1 MYKYVFTSFFYTST
15 WVKILNTGLFT
26 YSFNSFTYSV
36 KQKVCRRLPRMFGAI
51 NPPHFPSNCKPNT
64 EQQKSGKENKSRAE
78 WMCWGLVGWR
88 SCRWGF
94 SPSLSLSLWLQ
105 RGVPLTPAP
114 HLHVQ
119 KSPVLE
125 CRGVSSRRQRVW
137 SNQCAICLSA
147 YESSP
152 ILGTDMLFWRVT
164 RGFFQPAGLFPGEIS
179 VQGGVRKWHA
189 GHSCLSRFLPSMF
202 VFLFP
207 YPDSIW
213 MELNLEPGGWFWR
226 SFLGVPVHKRSPE
239 GLKLGVRLK
248 DPSCGRLLFRP
259 LRVL

>member
-94 SPSLSLSLWLQ
+94 SPSLSLSGCSVACHSHQLHICMCKKAQCWSAAAS
-105 RGVPLTPAP
+105 PPAAS
-114 HLHVQ
+114 VCGRT
-119 KSPVLE
+119 SVRFVSVLMK
-125 CRGVSSRRQRVW
+125 
-137 SNQCAICLSA
+137 A
-147 YESSP
+147 
-152 ILGTDMLFWRVT
+152 
-164 RGFFQPAGLFPGEIS
+164 
-179 VQGGVRKWHA
+179 
-189 GHSCLSRFLPSMF
+189 LPS
-202 VFLFP
+202 
-207 YPDSIW
+207 S
-213 MELNLEPGGWFWR
+213 
-226 SFLGVPVHKRSPE
+226 
-239 GLKLGVRLK
+239 GLICCFDV
-248 DPSCGRLLFRP
+248 
-259 LRVL
+259 

>member
-1 MYKYVFTSFFYTST
+1 MSNKR
-15 WVKILNTGLFT
+15 
-26 YSFNSFTYSV
+26 SV
-36 KQKVCRRLPRMFGAI
+36 DVCRGCLGQLTLPTSPQTVNQIR
-51 NPPHFPSNCKPNT
+51 SNK
-64 EQQKSGKENKSRAE
+64 RAE
-78 WMCWGLVGWR
+78 RRIKAGQSGCVEVWLGGGPAGEGSAR
-88 SCRWGF
+88 
-94 SPSLSLSLWLQ
+94 LSLSLWLQ
-105 RGVPLTPAP
+105 GGVPLTPAP

-152 ILGTDMLFWRVT
+152 ILRTDMLFWRVT

-239 GLKLGVRLK
+239 GLKLGERLK

-259 LRVL
+259 FRVM

>member
-94 SPSLSLSLWLQ
+94 SPSLSLSLAAAW
-105 RGVPLTPAP
+105 RATHTSSTFACAKKPSVEVPRRLLPPPACVVEPVCDLFKCLWKLSHPRDWYVVLT
-114 HLHVQ
+114 
-119 KSPVLE
+119 
-125 CRGVSSRRQRVW
+125 C
-137 SNQCAICLSA
+137 N
-147 YESSP
+147 
-152 ILGTDMLFWRVT
+152 
-164 RGFFQPAGLFPGEIS
+164 AGLFPARWVIS
-179 VQGGVRKWHA
+179 RRDLCA
-189 GHSCLSRFLPSMF
+189 GRGQKMARRSQLSVTVSALNVCLSI
-202 VFLFP
+202 
-207 YPDSIW
+207 SI
-213 MELNLEPGGWFWR
+213 PWFHLDGAEFRARW
-226 SFLGVPVHKRSPE
+226 LV
-239 GLKLGVRLK
+239 LKVIFGSTCPQTFTWGTKIRRK
-248 DPSCGRLLFRP
+248 A
-259 LRVL
+259 